1 MDSHQFARRSW
12 GLLLLVF
19 MLLGWLGFALYDAQI
34 VNGAY
39 WAERSKTKIT
49 ATEVVAPDRGDIL
62 DRYGRVLVS
71 NSVTYQVTLNT
82 SVMGKN
88 RNQIIMD
95 LMEAARREEVE
106 WTDNLPISAAEPF
119 SYTSDSPFFAL
130 STGEDG
136 TQSRILTRLGRLAEK
151 MKWIDPIPTD
161 PAQAVSLPDARELLG
176 KMCASFEIMG
186 ENAVDPRSGQELPI
200 LNIGDMD
207 SVQARALAGVLYE
220 LYLRSQEIYWETYVF
235 AENVDID
242 FISRVKERGLAGV
255 NIDPVTT
262 RQYHTK
268 YAAHLLGRIGPIY
281 QEEWERYSDID
292 LDGDEVPDYK
302 MSDYVGKEGSES
314 AFESYL
320 RGQSGKRQVE
330 RDTNGKI
337 VNEVWI
343 TEPQPG
349 NNVSL
354 TIDIDLQQVVEET
367 LAARL
372 PKLASKEVEGASCV
386 VLDVNSG
393 ELLASASYP
402 TYDLSNYSAE
412 YNENVTDPLKPFINR
427 AFMGLYAPGSTFK
440 MVTAIAGLEE
450 GIVTPRSIVRDSGRY
465 TYYNKNGPQCWI
477 FRQYGRVHGDQNV
490 TDAIKNS
497 CNIYFYDVGRQ
508 VTIDGLQKYASYF
521 GLGEKTGVELPEY
534 SGTMAGPKNAEEK
547 AKWQPG
553 STLSVAIGQENSQFT
568 PLQLA
573 NYIATLVNGGTH
585 YTVHLLKNVKSS
597 DYSQVMYT
605 QEPEVRNT
613 INIQE
618 KNLEAV
624 KKGMLALTT
633 EGSVASYFRGLDVA
647 VGAKTGSAQVSANT
661 ESNAHFVCFA
671 PYDDPQIAIAISV
684 EHGGGG
690 SDVGSI
696 AADIIKYYFSAE
708 ETREEILTE
717 NTLIR

>member
-1 MDSHQFARRSW
+1 MDSKQFSRRSW
-12 GLLLLVF
+12 GLIFLLFLLLA
-19 MLLGWLGFALYDAQI
+19 WLGFALYDAQV
-34 VNGAY
+34 VNGTY

-49 ATEVVAPDRGDIL
+49 DEEVVAPDRGDLL

-71 NSVTYQVTLNT
+71 DRVTYQVTLNT
-82 SVMGKN
+82 SVMGAE
-88 RNQIIMD
+88 RNQILTNLID
-95 LMEAARREEVE
+95 VARREQVE
-106 WTDNLPISAAEPF
+106 WTDNLPISSTAPF
-119 SYTSDSPFFAL
+119 YYTSDSPFFAL
-130 STGEDG
+130 STAEDG
-136 TQSRILTRLGRLAEK
+136 TRTRTLTRLGRLSVK
-151 MKWIDPIPTD
+151 MKWIDEIPSN
-161 PAQAVSLPDARELLG
+161 PSQPV
-176 KMCASFEIMG
+176 
-186 ENAVDPRSGQELPI
+186 ELPTAGQ
-200 LNIGDMD
+200 LLAKMYD
-207 SVQARALAGVLYE
+207 SFDIPSEETEPIQARTLAGVLYE

-235 AENVDID
+235 AKDVDID
-242 FISRVKERGLAGV
+242 FISQVKERGLAGV
-255 NIDPVTT
+255 NIDAVTT
-262 RQYHTK
+262 RQYHTE

-281 QEEWERYSDID
+281 QEEWEYYSSID
-292 LDGDEVPDYK
+292 SDGDGVSDYK
-302 MSDYVGKEGSES
+302 MNDNVGKEGAES

-330 RDTNGKI
+330 RDTSGKI

-349 NNVSL
+349 YNVSL
-354 TIDIDLQQVVEET
+354 TLDIDLQQVVEEA
-367 LAARL
+367 LAEGL
-372 PKLASKEVEGASCV
+372 PNLASKEAEGAACV

-402 TYDLSNYSAE
+402 TYNLATYSAD
-412 YNENVTDPLKPFINR
+412 YNENVTNPLKPFLNR
-427 AFMGLYAPGSTFK
+427 AFMGLYPPGSTFK

-450 GIVTPRSIVRDSGRY
+450 GVVTPKTIIKDSGRY
-465 TYYNKNGPQCWI
+465 TYYNKNGPMCWI
-477 FRQYGRVHGDQNV
+477 FHQYGGVHGDQNV
-490 TDAIKNS
+490 TSAIKNS
-497 CNIYFYDVGRQ
+497 CNIYFFDVGRQ

-534 SGTMAGPKNAEEK
+534 TGTMAGPKNEEER

-585 YTVHLLKNVKSS
+585 YSVHLLKNVKSS
-597 DYSQVMYT
+597 DFSQVVYT
-605 QEPEVRNT
+605 QKPEVRNT
-613 INIQE
+613 IEIQE
-618 KNLEAV
+618 KNLDAV

-633 EGSVASYFRGLDVA
+633 EGSVSYYFKNLNVA

-661 ESNAHFVCFA
+661 ESHGHFVCFA

-684 EHGGGG
+684 EHGGSG
-690 SDVGSI
+690 SDVGAI
-696 AADIIKYYFSAE
+696 AAKIINYYFSAE

>member
-1 MDSHQFARRSW
+1 MDSKQFSRRSW
-12 GLLLLVF
+12 GLIFLLFLLLA
-19 MLLGWLGFALYDAQI
+19 WLGFALYDAQV

-49 ATEVVAPDRGDIL
+49 DEEVVAPDRGDIL

-71 NSVTYQVTLNT
+71 DRVTYQVTLNT
-82 SVMGKN
+82 SVMGAE
-88 RNQIIMD
+88 RNQILTD
-95 LMEAARREEVE
+95 LIDVARREQVE
-106 WTDNLPISAAEPF
+106 WTDNLPISSTAPF
-119 SYTSDSPFFAL
+119 YYTSDSPFFAL
-130 STGEDG
+130 STAEDG
-136 TQSRILTRLGRLAEK
+136 TKSRTLTRLGRLAVK
-151 MKWIDPIPTD
+151 MKWIGEIPTD
-161 PAQAVSLPDARELLG
+161 PTQSV
-176 KMCASFEIMG
+176 
-186 ENAVDPRSGQELPI
+186 ELPTAGQLLARMYESFDI
-200 LNIGDMD
+200 PSEETDPI
-207 SVQARALAGVLYE
+207 QARTLAGVLYE
-220 LYLRSQEIYWETYVF
+220 LYLRSKEIYWETYVF
-235 AENVDID
+235 AEDVDID
-242 FISRVKERGLAGV
+242 FISQVKERGLAGV
-255 NIDPVTT
+255 NIDAVTT
-262 RQYHTK
+262 RQYHTE

-281 QEEWERYSDID
+281 QEEWEYYSSID
-292 LDGDEVPDYK
+292 SDGDGTPDYK
-302 MSDYVGKEGSES
+302 MNDYVGKEGAES

-330 RDTNGKI
+330 RDTSGKI

-349 NNVSL
+349 YNVSL
-354 TIDIDLQQVVEET
+354 TLDIDLQQVVEET
-367 LAARL
+367 LADGL
-372 PKLASKEVEGASCV
+372 PKLASKEVEGAACV

-402 TYDLSNYSAE
+402 TYNLATYSADFS
-412 YNENVTDPLKPFINR
+412 ENNTNPLRPLYNR
-427 AFMGLYAPGSTFK
+427 AFQGLYAPGSTFK

-450 GIVTPRSIVRDSGRY
+450 GIVTPKTIIKDTGRY
-465 TYYNKNGPQCWI
+465 TYYNKNGPMCWI
-477 FRQYGRVHGDQNV
+477 FRQYGGVHGDQDV
-490 TDAIKNS
+490 TQAIKNS

-521 GLGEKTGVELPEY
+521 GLGEKTGVELPEA
-534 SGTMAGPKNAEEK
+534 SGTMAGPKNAEER

-585 YTVHLLKNVKSS
+585 YSVNLLKSVKSS
-597 DYSQVMYT
+597 DFSQVLYT
-605 QEPEVRNT
+605 QEPEVLNT
-613 INIQE
+613 IEIDE

-624 KKGMLALTT
+624 KKGMLLLTT
-633 EGSVASYFRGLDVA
+633 EGSVSSYFRNVEVP

-661 ESNAHFVCFA
+661 ESNAIFVCFA
-671 PYDDPQIAIAISV
+671 PYDDPQIAIAIAV

-690 SDVGSI
+690 SDIGSI
-696 AADIIKYYFSAE
+696 ASKIVNYYFSAE